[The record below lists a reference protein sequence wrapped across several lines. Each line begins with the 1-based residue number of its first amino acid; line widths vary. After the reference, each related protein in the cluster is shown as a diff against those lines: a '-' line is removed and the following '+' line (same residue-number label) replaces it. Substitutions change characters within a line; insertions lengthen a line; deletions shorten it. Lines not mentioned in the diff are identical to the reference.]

1 MKLLQLLPSLDP
13 QQGGTTE
20 CVQQMSRRL
29 AVLGHHVELVTLDAP
44 DAPWLQ
50 DAGPAVHAL
59 GPSRGGYRYAPR
71 LLPWLRAN
79 AARFDAV
86 IVNGLWQYHGFA
98 AWMALRGSGVP
109 YYVFPH
115 GMLDPWFRTRHPL
128 KHLKKWLY
136 WPWAEYRVL
145 RDART
150 VMFTAEEERL
160 RARESFWLYRVRE
173 AVVNFGTAR
182 PPLDDGTLREAF
194 LAAHP
199 ELRGKRLLLF
209 LGRIHPKKGCDLL
222 IEAFARVA
230 GAEPALHLV
239 MAGPDSSGAAQ
250 WLPTLRARAE
260 ALGVAA
266 RVSWPGMLR
275 DDMKWGAFHASDAFV
290 LPSHQ
295 ENFGIAVAEALGCGV
310 PALVSTRV
318 NIWRELVRNGAGMS
332 AIDTVDGTESML
344 RRWLATEPAE
354 RERMRAR
361 ARVAFARHF
370 TVEAMAADV
379 LRVVQGGPVPFAGS
393 GPATAA
399 GLHLQSLGKRER

>member
-20 CVQQMSRRL
+20 CVRQMSRRL
-29 AVLGHHVELVTLDAP
+29 AALGHHVELVTLDP
-44 DAPWLQ
+44 QDAPWLR
-50 DAGPAVHAL
+50 DAGAAVHAL

-115 GMLDPWFRTRHPL
+115 GMLDPWFRTQHPL

-173 AVVNFGTAR
+173 AVVNFGTAW
-182 PPLDDGTLREAF
+182 PPLDDGRLREAF
-194 LAAHP
+194 LAACP

-230 GAEPALHLV
+230 GTDPFLHLV
-239 MAGPDSSGAAQ
+239 MAGPDGHGAAQ
-250 WLPTLRARAE
+250 WGPSLRARAE
-260 ALGVAA
+260 ALGVGA

-318 NIWRELVRNGAGMS
+318 NIWRELVRNGAGMT

-354 RERMRAR
+354 REGMRVR